1 MGSRHER
8 WARIDLSGY
17 PGSNRG
23 AYIELEIRSKTGVA
37 HTLPASH
44 LVMQY
49 AVNQIPQAAVFVPLG
64 RSERQQKLSEAYS
77 AVADLFSMTVAVLR
91 LHGNLGDFSPEGDA
105 AGGRTQFPPGPA
117 VLFTGYVRGIVYRRV
132 HGQIGL
138 VVNLSSRL
146 LALTLTAAGSSELI
160 PGSPDDFV
168 IPTLSS
174 VNGAAFAGSTGTH
187 RLRLLDGIPKDFPK
201 SIVECLKDTA
211 EKSFIQAHEGDCR
224 GIWRAGRSAK
234 LSNTAILNVLNA
246 DAASGW
252 RGIFNLNGDTTQY
265 PLLLDTAAPAIALAI
280 SARLA
285 SSLAATH
292 FWGAVTYAAIAD
304 FGMAFLPTASD
315 AYLAPILRN
324 ASEHAFTIYP
334 DEYADLVM
342 TAGSMTPLYGVAVVQ
357 AGPQL
362 STQKGTESDS
372 RWCVSGT
379 YIAKTNNELDY
390 PDGPWMFV
398 QAPDWFSQWSRSF
411 TGITPEEHMSDLVN
425 KPSKSVVD
433 TPKVVRNAKD
443 RNPRGAAAALQ
454 AYAKMRYTENVL
466 RGREGTIVGKL
477 RFDIAPGTLLKV
489 SGQTRDKARGGRSA
503 AEDKL
508 ATDMFGFVS
517 QVTIAINAQQSSAT
531 TSFRLTEVR
540 TAEENQRASVTM
552 ADHPFFGNNY
562 FRHRPLVPELA
573 VESR

>member
-1 MGSRHER
+1 MGSKHER
-8 WARIDLSGY
+8 WAKIDLSGY
-17 PGSNRG
+17 PGSGRG
-23 AYIELEIRSKTGVA
+23 AYIELEIRGKKGDI
-37 HTLPASH
+37 HTLPVSH

-64 RSERQQKLSEAYS
+64 RSERYQKPSAAYAAVSE
-77 AVADLFSMTVAVLR
+77 LFSMTVAVLR

-105 AGGRTQFPPGPA
+105 AGDRTQFPPGPA

-168 IPTLSS
+168 IPTLNSLDGKAYA
-174 VNGAAFAGSTGTH
+174 GAAGAHLG
-187 RLRLLDGIPKDFPK
+187 RLLAGIPQDFPK
-201 SIVECLKDTA
+201 TVIECLKSIA
-211 EKSFIQAHEGDCR
+211 ENSFIQTHEGDCR
-224 GIWRAGRSAK
+224 GIWGASRSAK
-234 LSNTAILNVLNA
+234 LSNAAILSVLNA
-246 DAASGW
+246 DKDSGW
-252 RGIFNLNGDTTQY
+252 RGIRNLNGDTSQY
-265 PLLLDTAAPAIALAI
+265 PLLLDTATPAIAPVI

-292 FWGAVTYAAIAD
+292 FWGAVTYAAVSD
-304 FGMAFLPTASD
+304 FGMAILPTASD

-324 ASEHAFTIYP
+324 ANLPAFTIYP

-357 AGPQL
+357 TGAQMG
-362 STQKGTESDS
+362 TQRGTEADS

-379 YIAKTNNELDY
+379 YIAKTDNELEY

-398 QAPDWFSQWSRSF
+398 QAPDWFSQWSNAF
-411 TGITPEEHMSDLVN
+411 TGATPSEHMSDLAN
-425 KPSKSVVD
+425 KPSKSAID
-433 TPKVVRNAKD
+433 TPKVVRNAED
-443 RNPRGAAAALQ
+443 RNPKGAADALQ

-477 RFDIAPGTLLKV
+477 RFDIAPGTLLQV
-489 SGQTRDKARGGRSA
+489 SGQTPDKLRGGRSS

-540 TAEENQRASVTM
+540 TAEENTRASVTM

-562 FRHRPLVPELA
+562 FRHRPLVPELT
-573 VESR
+573 VGSK